1 MTSTANSRTSDPV
14 IRAAGGIVCRA
25 ASDTQIEVL
34 LVGGSKT
41 DPDYRGFP
49 KGKQEPGESIEMT
62 ALREIREET
71 GIRVDLLALVG
82 ISEYTFTAREGHLH
96 SKTVRYYLA
105 RPTGGD
111 LAERDGE
118 RSGVGWAPVEEAHR
132 RLTYDCDR
140 ELLRRALALIERVP
154 LYKELVEQAS

>member
-1 MTSTANSRTSDPV
+1 MTSTNKKTSGPV

-25 ASDTQIEVL
+25 ASETQIEIL

-41 DPDYRGFP
+41 DPDYQGFP

-71 GIRVDLLALVG
+71 GIQADLLALVG
-82 ISEYTFTAREGHLH
+82 ISEYTFTTHEGHLH

-111 LAERDGE
+111 LSEQDGE
-118 RSGVGWAPVEEAHR
+118 RAGIGWVPVEEAYR
-132 RLTYDCDR
+132 RLTYDGDR
-140 ELLRRALALIERVP
+140 VLLRRALALIEQVP
-154 LYKELVEQAS
+154 LYKELVEQSS

>member
-1 MTSTANSRTSDPV
+1 MSGPD

-25 ASDTQIEVL
+25 ASETQIEVL

-41 DPDYRGFP
+41 DPDYQGFP

-62 ALREIREET
+62 AMREIREET
-71 GIRVDLLALVG
+71 GIQADLLALVG
-82 ISEYTFTAREGHLH
+82 ISEYTFTTHEGHLN

-111 LAERDGE
+111 LSEQDGE
-118 RSGVGWAPVEEAHR
+118 RAGVGWVPVEEARR
-132 RLTYDCDR
+132 RLTYDGDR
-140 ELLRRALALIERVP
+140 VLLRRALGLIEQVP